1 MKISERD
8 LETEFMRP
16 DILSSSAIVTD
27 GDLKQVFDLRYGAT
41 NGVGWGPTMRKRFNY
56 FTPDEYYEAIV
67 NKLVTE
73 NCEWLDVGC
82 GRDVFPNNINLARI
96 LSDRCALLVG
106 VDPDETID
114 ENAFVHQRHKTS
126 IENFHSDRTFDLV
139 TLRMVAEHFVDP
151 EQVVKSLSQLTK
163 PGGKVLVYTINR
175 WSAVSI
181 ITWLTPFKLH
191 HPIKSW
197 LWGSE
202 EKDTFP
208 VTYRMNTRGA
218 LVRLFQRSGF
228 REKYFTYLDDCR
240 SLSRFRATQ
249 FCELY
254 SWRVLRALGCRYPEN
269 CLLGIYERL

>member
-1 MKISERD
+1 MQA
-8 LETEFMRP
+8 

-27 GDLKQVFDLRYGAT
+27 VDLKEVFGMRYGDV
-41 NGVGWGPTMRKRFNY
+41 NGVGWGPSVRKRFNY
-56 FTPDEYYEAIV
+56 FTPDEYYEAVV
-67 NKLVTE
+67 NKLVTV

-82 GRDVFPNNINLARI
+82 GRYVFPNNINLARI

-114 ENAFVHQRHKTS
+114 ENTFVHRRHKTS
-126 IENFHSDRTFDLV
+126 IENFRSDRTFDVV

-163 PGGKVLVYTINR
+163 PGGRVVVYTINR

-181 ITWLTPFKLH
+181 ITWLTPFQLH
-191 HPIKSW
+191 HPIKSL

-208 VTYRMNTRGA
+208 VTYRMNTRRA
-218 LVRLFQRSGF
+218 LVRLFHRSGF
-228 REKYFTYLDDCR
+228 REQYFTYLDDCR
-240 SLSRFRATQ
+240 SLSRFRATH

-254 SWRVLRALGCRYPEN
+254 SWRALRALGCTYPEN